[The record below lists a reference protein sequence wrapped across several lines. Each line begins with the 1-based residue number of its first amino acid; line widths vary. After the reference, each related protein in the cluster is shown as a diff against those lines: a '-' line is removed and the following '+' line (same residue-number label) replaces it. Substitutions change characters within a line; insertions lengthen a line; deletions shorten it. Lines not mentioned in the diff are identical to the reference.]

1 MSLEQSLEFIDEDEF
16 VEVTP
21 SAVRIRKKLLKE
33 YERKELTDFSAC
45 LFSINLATTTPI
57 SNNTQAGMAK
67 RSWEIIS
74 GGVNIIPSTK
84 QPMIKY
90 GRFRANAVEVVIPE
104 DTNNEVAIGIS
115 KANPNAKNIFIM
127 KSKY

>member
-1 MSLEQSLEFIDEDEF
+1 MI
-16 VEVTP
+16 
-21 SAVRIRKKLLKE
+21 
-33 YERKELTDFSAC
+33 
-45 LFSINLATTTPI
+45 LATTTPI

-84 QPMIKY
+84 QPIIKY

-127 KSKY
+127 KSKYWLISVIIVTPSGLT

>member
-1 MSLEQSLEFIDEDEF
+1 
-16 VEVTP
+16 
-21 SAVRIRKKLLKE
+21 
-33 YERKELTDFSAC
+33 
-45 LFSINLATTTPI
+45 
-57 SNNTQAGMAK
+57 MAK

-74 GGVNIIPSTK
+74 GGVSIIPSTK
-84 QPMIKY
+84 QPIIKY
-90 GRFRANAVEVVIPE
+90 GRFRAIAVEVVIPE

>member
-1 MSLEQSLEFIDEDEF
+1 M
-16 VEVTP
+16 
-21 SAVRIRKKLLKE
+21 
-33 YERKELTDFSAC
+33 
-45 LFSINLATTTPI
+45 ATRTPI
-57 SNNTQAGMAK
+57 SNNTQAGIAK

-84 QPMIKY
+84 QPIIKY
-90 GRFRANAVEVVIPE
+90 GRFRANAMEVVIPE

-115 KANPNAKNIFIM
+115 KAKPNDKKIFII

>member
-1 MSLEQSLEFIDEDEF
+1 
-16 VEVTP
+16 
-21 SAVRIRKKLLKE
+21 
-33 YERKELTDFSAC
+33 
-45 LFSINLATTTPI
+45 
-57 SNNTQAGMAK
+57 MAK

-74 GGVNIIPSTK
+74 GGVNFIPSTK

-90 GRFRANAVEVVIPE
+90 GRFCANAVEVVIPE

-127 KSKY
+127 KSKYWLISVIIVTPSGLT

>member
-1 MSLEQSLEFIDEDEF
+1 M
-16 VEVTP
+16 
-21 SAVRIRKKLLKE
+21 
-33 YERKELTDFSAC
+33 
-45 LFSINLATTTPI
+45 ATTTPI

-84 QPMIKY
+84 QPIIKY

-104 DTNNEVAIGIS
+104 DTNNEVAMGMS
-115 KANPNAKNIFIM
+115 TANRIAE
-127 KSKY
+127 SGWRG

>member
-1 MSLEQSLEFIDEDEF
+1 MRERG
-16 VEVTP
+16 VTDL
-21 SAVRIRKKLLKE
+21 SA
-33 YERKELTDFSAC
+33 YF
-45 LFSINLATTTPI
+45 FSINLATTTPI
-57 SNNTQAGMAK
+57 SNNIQAGIAK
-67 RSWEIIS
+67 RSCEIIS
-74 GGVNIIPSTK
+74 GGVNIIPITK

-90 GRFRANAVEVVIPE
+90 GRFRDNAVEVVIPE

>member
-1 MSLEQSLEFIDEDEF
+1 
-16 VEVTP
+16 
-21 SAVRIRKKLLKE
+21 
-33 YERKELTDFSAC
+33 
-45 LFSINLATTTPI
+45 
-57 SNNTQAGMAK
+57 MAK

-74 GGVNIIPSTK
+74 GGVNIIPSIK
-84 QPMIKY
+84 QPIIKY
-90 GRFRANAVEVVIPE
+90 GRFRDNAVEVVIPE